1 MPASNAAS
9 IRVGFQ
15 ALRVNPLRTL
25 LSTLGVIM
33 GVGSMVSVLAL
44 GDGVEKYARDQVA
57 KTTDLQAVS
66 VSPIT
71 VQRLDGIFMR
81 RTDVITLGLAD
92 VTAIQKAV
100 PEAASIQLSSMSSAI
115 VQRDSAAGNRGVQ
128 LAAVLPSVVE
138 ARKLTLRAG
147 HFFTDADV
155 AAGRRVVVLSATAS
169 DAIADGTAG
178 AGPQG
183 VRPGGRGRQRGAEAS
198 APAGLLNDTSLVGR
212 NILIAGK
219 PFLVVG
225 VLMRDTSGTDRMS
238 VIVPFGTSDSLSA
251 GFGGF
256 GGGGFGGGGGAQMTL
271 VAHSVEEVS
280 NLKFHLERYFARKY
294 GLSWSDRVSVTAN
307 SSRVEQ
313 LTQALL
319 VFKLLMG
326 SITGVSLLV
335 GGIGIMNVLLAAVAE
350 RTREIG
356 IRKAAGARNRDIL
369 LQFLS
374 ESVSITGAGA
384 ALGVL
389 LGLAI
394 SFLAAAIMRNQT
406 QAPVQAA
413 VTLGTIGVAAI
424 ASIIVGLTFGL
435 YPALRASRLSPI
447 DAIRHD

>member
-1 MPASNAAS
+1 MPAKNSAS

-33 GVGSMVSVLAL
+33 GVGSMVSVLAM

-66 VSPIT
+66 VSPNT

-81 RTDVITLGLAD
+81 RTDVIKLGLAD
-92 VTAIQKAV
+92 VTAMQQAV
-100 PEAASIQLSSMSSAI
+100 PEAANIQLSTMSTAV
-115 VQRDSAAGNRGVQ
+115 VQRDSAAGHRGVQ
-128 LAAVLPSVVE
+128 LSAVLPSVIE

-147 HFFTDADV
+147 HFFSDADV
-155 AAGRRVVVLSATAS
+155 AAGRRVVLLSATAS
-169 DAIADGTAG
+169 DAIA
-178 AGPQG
+178 
-183 VRPGGRGRQRGAEAS
+183 RGRALDAAAR
-198 APAGLLNDTSLVGR
+198 PALVNDTSLVGR
-212 NILIAGK
+212 SILIGGK
-219 PFLVVG
+219 PFLVIG
-225 VLMRDTSGTDRMS
+225 VLVRDTTGVDRMQA
-238 VIVPFGTSDSLSA
+238 IVPFGTSDSLSA

-256 GGGGFGGGGGAQMTL
+256 GAGFGGGGGAQMTL
-271 VAHSVEEVS
+271 VAHTVEQVP
-280 NLKFHLERYFARKY
+280 NLKFHTERYFARKY
-294 GLSWSDRVSVTAN
+294 GLSWADRVIITAN

-369 LQFLS
+369 IQFLS

-384 ALGVL
+384 ALGVV

-394 SFLAAAIMRNQT
+394 AFLAAFVMRNQT
-406 QAPVQAA
+406 QAPVHAA
-413 VTLGTIGVAAI
+413 VTLGTIGVAAF
-424 ASIIVGLTFGL
+424 ASIVVGLTFGL

-447 DAIRHD
+447 DAIRHE